1 MTPEWLWNLS
11 VAVPALLL
19 GWWVWWTA
27 GWLWRRTLWQRVGAS
42 ARRLAGGH
50 DPVPVWGGWR
60 VSGPAGV
67 VTWRGGLWGPGTTVK
82 PASGRR
88 RWFSELLDDAAAR
101 SALGGSG
108 RNPPSP
114 PPG

>member
-27 GWLWRRTLWQRVGAS
+27 GWLWRRTLWQRIGRH
-42 ARRLAGGH
+42 ARTLAGGQ
-50 DPVPVWGGWR
+50 DPLPVWGGWR
-60 VSGPAGV
+60 VRSARGE

-82 PASGRR
+82 RADGKK
-88 RWFSELLDDAAAR
+88 RWYAELLDDQR
-101 SALGGSG
+101 LEDAL
-108 RNPPSP
+108 R
-114 PPG
+114 